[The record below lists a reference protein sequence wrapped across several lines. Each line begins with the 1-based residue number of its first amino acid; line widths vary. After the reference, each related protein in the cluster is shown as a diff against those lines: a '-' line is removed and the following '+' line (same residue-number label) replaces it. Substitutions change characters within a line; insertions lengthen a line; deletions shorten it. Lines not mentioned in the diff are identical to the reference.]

1 MFWQWVFRYS
11 IKSIIHERKNLM
23 LKFHKIKSFALQK
36 YAIKTM
42 KRQVVDWKKILQNA
56 VASEKGFTSKI
67 DVARAK

>member
-1 MFWQWVFRYS
+1 
-11 IKSIIHERKNLM
+11 M